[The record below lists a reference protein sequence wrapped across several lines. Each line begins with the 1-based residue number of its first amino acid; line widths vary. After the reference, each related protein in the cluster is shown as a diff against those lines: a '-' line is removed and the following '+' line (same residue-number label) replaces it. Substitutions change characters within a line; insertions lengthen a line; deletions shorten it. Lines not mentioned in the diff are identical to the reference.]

1 MGRVSWH
8 HVEEDETVDL
18 LQSTSDDDNV
28 TSQRRMSDDNVRS
41 LNLSP
46 RVIQP
51 SSGNKALDETKYK
64 YSLISVLV
72 IGIILIMMVNIGLG
86 YRKCHNNEQQQ
97 QQQQAHP
104 SKHVPP
110 SQDLCMDETTGLKF
124 PWQKYRLPDKVEP
137 SSYHIHLHPNFTHE
151 NYTGQ
156 VEINITII
164 DTAEFVILHTRG
176 QKILSATLTP
186 AENSP
191 GKQESYK
198 ATKTLFCI
206 KNDMVAF
213 HFNKKLKAWDKY
225 SLLIDFNGNLTFSL
239 GGFYLSKYK
248 NQQGKETVIGATQ
261 FEPTDARAAFPCF
274 DEPAYKANFSLSM
287 VRERGV
293 HTLFNTPLQSTTPLG
308 GDIERDDFQPTV
320 RMSTYLVAFI
330 VSDFVKIS
338 NRTSTGVE
346 VSVYASKDKLD
357 QLNYALHFACKVLT
371 YFENLFKIPFPLP
384 KMDLVA
390 VPDFAAGA
398 MENWGLVT
406 YRETALLYD
415 PMTSS
420 VKDKQWV
427 ATVIAH
433 ELSHQWFGNLV
444 TMEWWNDL
452 WLNEG
457 FASYMEFAG
466 VNAVEPQWSIMSE
479 FPLRHAMRAF
489 STDSSNFT
497 HPITVNVTN
506 SKEINEIFDN
516 ISYSKGACIIYML
529 ADLLGKVFFQ
539 GVNTYL
545 NTYKFD
551 NAENSYLIQKVSIAA
566 RKSHP
571 DIDIQAMMKT
581 WTTLPGFPLVDV
593 NLNGNKLSV
602 SQSRFLYPTSD
613 AQVSS
618 SSVWHIPLSYVTD
631 VDPMHPTKV
640 LLDAEHAVFTLPQSV
655 QWVKL
660 NHNQTGYYQVNY
672 DAAMWSQLI
681 NALNANPNA
690 FSVSDRSGLISDA
703 FEAARVGKL
712 NYNEVFRLLG
722 FISQEK
728 MYAPIVTAV
737 SGLRYISHILKVQLD
752 EEAHNQL
759 SSFTK
764 TLFEN
769 LYDELSWKNRS
780 SFNRNQMKL
789 QTTIT
794 SVMCSVKHKPCID
807 EALLRFK
814 QWKEEEKAIPPDDVP
829 IVFEAASLH
838 GTLEDWQ
845 HLWETFINST
855 DPNLKQKIL
864 LGMAQTTRLDKILF
878 LQSEFLKGET
888 IRSQDAQ
895 TLVSGLTTNLVGGTI
910 TWRFVKQHWE
920 QIVEKISISGFA
932 MRSIIKLCLDLITD
946 HGEVEAARSFFI
958 SKGIGEMKS
967 VLRNLENS
975 AVNAYWAK
983 TRLPEVKLWLKDQS
997 RSRRP

>member
-86 YRKCHNNEQQQ
+86 YRKCHNNEQQQQQ

-371 YFENLFKIPFPLP
+371 YFENLFKIP
-384 KMDLVA
+384 
-390 VPDFAAGA
+390 
-398 MENWGLVT
+398 
-406 YRETALLYD
+406 
-415 PMTSS
+415 
-420 VKDKQWV
+420 
-427 ATVIAH
+427 
-433 ELSHQWFGNLV
+433 
-444 TMEWWNDL
+444 
-452 WLNEG
+452 
-457 FASYMEFAG
+457 
-466 VNAVEPQWSIMSE
+466 
-479 FPLRHAMRAF
+479 
-489 STDSSNFT
+489 
-497 HPITVNVTN
+497 
-506 SKEINEIFDN
+506 
-516 ISYSKGACIIYML
+516 
-529 ADLLGKVFFQ
+529 
-539 GVNTYL
+539 
-545 NTYKFD
+545 
-551 NAENSYLIQKVSIAA
+551 
-566 RKSHP
+566 
-571 DIDIQAMMKT
+571 
-581 WTTLPGFPLVDV
+581 
-593 NLNGNKLSV
+593 
-602 SQSRFLYPTSD
+602 
-613 AQVSS
+613 
-618 SSVWHIPLSYVTD
+618 
-631 VDPMHPTKV
+631 
-640 LLDAEHAVFTLPQSV
+640 
-655 QWVKL
+655 
-660 NHNQTGYYQVNY
+660 
-672 DAAMWSQLI
+672 
-681 NALNANPNA
+681 
-690 FSVSDRSGLISDA
+690 
-703 FEAARVGKL
+703 
-712 NYNEVFRLLG
+712 
-722 FISQEK
+722 
-728 MYAPIVTAV
+728 
-737 SGLRYISHILKVQLD
+737 
-752 EEAHNQL
+752 
-759 SSFTK
+759 
-764 TLFEN
+764 
-769 LYDELSWKNRS
+769 
-780 SFNRNQMKL
+780 
-789 QTTIT
+789 
-794 SVMCSVKHKPCID
+794 
-807 EALLRFK
+807 
-814 QWKEEEKAIPPDDVP
+814 
-829 IVFEAASLH
+829 
-838 GTLEDWQ
+838 
-845 HLWETFINST
+845 
-855 DPNLKQKIL
+855 
-864 LGMAQTTRLDKILF
+864 
-878 LQSEFLKGET
+878 
-888 IRSQDAQ
+888 
-895 TLVSGLTTNLVGGTI
+895 
-910 TWRFVKQHWE
+910 
-920 QIVEKISISGFA
+920 
-932 MRSIIKLCLDLITD
+932 
-946 HGEVEAARSFFI
+946 
-958 SKGIGEMKS
+958 
-967 VLRNLENS
+967 
-975 AVNAYWAK
+975 
-983 TRLPEVKLWLKDQS
+983 
-997 RSRRP
+997 